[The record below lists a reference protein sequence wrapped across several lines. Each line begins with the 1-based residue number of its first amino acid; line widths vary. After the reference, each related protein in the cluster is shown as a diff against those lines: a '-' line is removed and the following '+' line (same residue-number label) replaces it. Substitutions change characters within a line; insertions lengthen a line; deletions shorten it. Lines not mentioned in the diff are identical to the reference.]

1 MNTDSIQRFTFDA
14 LPIRGELV
22 HVDTTWRQV
31 IRFKQYPEPVARLL
45 GEMLTAAALLA
56 STIKVDG
63 TLTLQTRGN
72 GPVPLAM
79 AEIGNRRGLR
89 GIARTRPSR
98 AIDDAAGEF
107 LSLVGDGHLAM
118 TIRPEKGEAYQGVVA
133 LAGDSLADCIE
144 TYFHDSEQIAT
155 RLWLSAADGSAA
167 GLLLQRLP
175 REGEEEEEEDEDWQ
189 RLMLLAS
196 TVSETE
202 LRELTN
208 ERLLRRLFVR
218 ERVRLHPHA
227 PLEFRC
233 SCSQGRTETAL
244 QIMGEREVRRV
255 LAEEG
260 DVKVICQFC
269 GATYRFDSVDVD
281 LLFRDTPPAPNG
293 GITH

>member
-31 IRFKQYPEPVARLL
+31 IRFKQYPKPVARLL
-45 GEMLTAAALLA
+45 GEMLSAAALLA
-56 STIKVDG
+56 STIKVEG

-89 GIARTRPSR
+89 GIARTRHDR
-98 AIDDAAGEF
+98 VLDENDDEF

-118 TIRPEKGEAYQGVVA
+118 TIRPRNGKAYQGVVA

-155 RLWLSAADGSAA
+155 RLWLSAAEGSSA

-175 REGEEEEEEDEDWQ
+175 KDDEEDEACDEDWQ
-189 RLMLLAS
+189 RLLLLAS
-196 TVSETE
+196 SVGDAE
-202 LRELTN
+202 LRRLTN
-208 ERLLRRLFVR
+208 ARLLRRLFVG
-218 ERVRLHPHA
+218 ERVRLQPEA

-233 SCSQGRTETAL
+233 SCSQPRTQTAL
-244 QIMGEREVRRV
+244 RIMGEPEVRRV

-260 DVKVICQFC
+260 NVKVICEFC

-281 LLFRDTPPAPNG
+281 LLFRDTPPAPNV
-293 GITH
+293 GISH

>member
-1 MNTDSIQRFTFDA
+1 MNRDSIQRFTFDT

-31 IRFKQYPEPVARLL
+31 IRFKEYPDPVAGLL
-45 GEMLTAAALLA
+45 GQMLTAAALLA

-63 TLTLQTRGN
+63 TLTLQTRGD

-79 AEIGNRRGLR
+79 AEIGNRNGLR
-89 GIARTRPSR
+89 GIARTRNDR
-98 AIDDAAGEF
+98 VIDDSPSPF
-107 LSLVGDGHLAM
+107 LSLVGDGHLAI
-118 TIRPEKGEAYQGVVA
+118 TIRPEDGKAYQGVVA
-133 LAGDSLADCIE
+133 LAGESLAECIE

-155 RLWLSAADGSAA
+155 RLWLSAAEGAAA

-175 REGEEEEEEDEDWQ
+175 RDGEEEEGEDEDWQ
-189 RLMLLAS
+189 RLTLLAATLDQS
-196 TVSETE
+196 E
-202 LRELTN
+202 LRQLTN

-218 ERVRLHPHA
+218 ERVRLHPER

-233 SCSQGRTETAL
+233 SCSPLRTETAL
-244 QIMGEREVRRV
+244 QIMGEPEVRRV

-269 GATYRFDSVDVD
+269 GATYRFDAVDVD
-281 LLFRDTPPAPNG
+281 LLFRGVPPTPNV
-293 GITH
+293 GISH

>member
-45 GEMLTAAALLA
+45 GEMLSAAALLA
-56 STIKVDG
+56 ATIKVDG

-89 GIARTRPSR
+89 GIARTRHDSV
-98 AIDDAAGEF
+98 IDEDSDEF

-118 TIRPEKGEAYQGVVA
+118 TIRPQYGEAYQGVVA
-133 LAGDSLADCIE
+133 LAGDSLAECIE

-155 RLWLSAADGSAA
+155 RLWLSAAEGSAA

-175 REGEEEEEEDEDWQ
+175 RDDEEEESLDEDWQ

-196 TVSETE
+196 TLDAAE
-202 LRELTN
+202 LRQLTN
-208 ERLLRRLFVR
+208 ARLLRRLFFR
-218 ERVRLHPHA
+218 ERVRLQPEA
-227 PLEFRC
+227 PLEFHC
-233 SCSQGRTETAL
+233 SCSQHRTETAL
-244 QIMGEREVRRV
+244 KIMGETEVRRV

-281 LLFRDTPPAPNG
+281 LLFRGMPPAPNV
-293 GITH
+293 GIPH